1 MPRLGKDIN
10 DSMDIVRTPQGL
22 YKTNCYIVKDKGQ
35 ALIIDP
41 GFHGKQIMKEM
52 GDAEPVGIMITHG
65 HADHIC
71 AVDTIVNVYDIPI
84 YMHPKDDEL
93 LRVKR
98 RMPSAYKERF
108 VTPYLPLREGYLSV
122 GSFELMIWETPG
134 HSAGSVCIAYK
145 KALFTGD
152 TLFNGTIG
160 RVKTFNG
167 NTEDMQR
174 TLKKLV
180 ELDSSYIIYPGHGPS
195 SSLGI
200 ERITNPFL
208 KDV

>member
-1 MPRLGKDIN
+1 
-10 DSMDIVRTPQGL
+10 
-22 YKTNCYIVKDKGQ
+22 
-35 ALIIDP
+35 
-41 GFHGKQIMKEM
+41 
-52 GDAEPVGIMITHG
+52 
-65 HADHIC
+65 
-71 AVDTIVNVYDIPI
+71 
-84 YMHPKDDEL
+84 MHPKDDEL

-108 VTPYLPLREGYLSV
+108 MAPYLPLREGYLSV

-167 NTEDMQR
+167 NAEDMQR

-180 ELDSSYIIYPGHGPS
+180 ELDSSYIIYPGHGSS

-200 ERITNPFL
+200 ERIINPFL

>member
-1 MPRLGKDIN
+1 
-10 DSMDIVRTPQGL
+10 MDIVRTPQGL
-22 YKTNCYIVKDKGQ
+22 YKTNCYIIKDKGQ

-41 GFHGKQIMKEM
+41 GFHGAHIMKELA
-52 GDAEPVGIMITHG
+52 DAEPVGIILTHG

-71 AVDTIVNVYDIPI
+71 AVDTIVKAYNIPV

-98 RMPSAYKERF
+98 RMPSSYKERF
-108 VTPYLPLREGYLSV
+108 VTPYLPLHEGHLIV
-122 GSFELMIWETPG
+122 GTFDLMIWETPG

-167 NTEDMQR
+167 NAEDMQR

-180 ELDSSYIIYPGHGPS
+180 ELDSTYTIYPGHGPS
-195 SSLGI
+195 SSLAI
-200 ERITNPFL
+200 ECQTNPFL
-208 KDV
+208 VNI

>member
-1 MPRLGKDIN
+1 
-10 DSMDIVRTPQGL
+10 MDIVRTPQGL

-52 GDAEPVGIMITHG
+52 GDAEPVGIIITHG

-180 ELDSSYIIYPGHGPS
+180 ELDSSYIIYPGHGSS

>member
-1 MPRLGKDIN
+1 
-10 DSMDIVRTPQGL
+10 MDIVRTPQGL

-52 GDAEPVGIMITHG
+52 GDAEPVGIIITHG

-98 RMPSAYKERF
+98 RMPSSYKERF

-180 ELDSSYIIYPGHGPS
+180 ELDSSYIIYPGHGSS

-200 ERITNPFL
+200 ERITNPFF

>member
-1 MPRLGKDIN
+1 
-10 DSMDIVRTPQGL
+10 MDIVRTPQGL
-22 YKTNCYIVKDKGQ
+22 YKTNCYIIKDKGQ

-41 GFHGKQIMKEM
+41 GFHGAHIMKEV
-52 GDAEPVGIMITHG
+52 GDTELVGIIITHG

-71 AVDTIVNVYDIPI
+71 AVDAIVSVYDIPV

>member
-1 MPRLGKDIN
+1 
-10 DSMDIVRTPQGL
+10 MDIVRTPQGL

-52 GDAEPVGIMITHG
+52 GDAEPVGIIITHG

>member
-1 MPRLGKDIN
+1 
-10 DSMDIVRTPQGL
+10 MDIVRTPQGL

-52 GDAEPVGIMITHG
+52 GDAEPVGIIITHG

-200 ERITNPFL
+200 ERITNLFL

>member
-1 MPRLGKDIN
+1 
-10 DSMDIVRTPQGL
+10 MDIVRTPQGL

-52 GDAEPVGIMITHG
+52 GDAEPVGIIITHG

-71 AVDTIVNVYDIPI
+71 AVDAIVNVYDIPV

>member
-1 MPRLGKDIN
+1 
-10 DSMDIVRTPQGL
+10 MDIVRTPQGL
-22 YKTNCYIVKDKGQ
+22 YKTNCYIIKDKGQ

-41 GFHGKQIMKEM
+41 GFHGKQIMKEV
-52 GDAEPVGIMITHG
+52 GDAEPVGIIITHG

-71 AVDTIVNVYDIPI
+71 AVDAIVKVYDIPV

-98 RMPSAYKERF
+98 RMPSSYKERF
-108 VTPYLPLREGYLSV
+108 VEPYLPLREGNLSV

>member
-1 MPRLGKDIN
+1 
-10 DSMDIVRTPQGL
+10 MDIVRTPQGL
-22 YKTNCYIVKDKGQ
+22 YKTNCYIIKDKGQ

-41 GFHGKQIMKEM
+41 GFHGAHIMKEV
-52 GDAEPVGIMITHG
+52 GDTELVGIIITHG

-71 AVDTIVNVYDIPI
+71 AVDAIVKVYDIPV

-98 RMPSAYKERF
+98 RMPSSYKERF
-108 VTPYLPLREGYLSV
+108 VAPYLPLREGNLSV

-167 NTEDMQR
+167 NAEDMQR

-180 ELDSSYIIYPGHGPS
+180 ELDSSYIIYPGHGSS

>member
-1 MPRLGKDIN
+1 
-10 DSMDIVRTPQGL
+10 MDIVRTPQGL

-41 GFHGKQIMKEM
+41 GFHGTHIMKEV
-52 GDAEPVGIMITHG
+52 GDVELVGIIITHG

-71 AVDTIVNVYDIPI
+71 AVDTIANVYDIPV

-108 VTPYLPLREGYLSV
+108 VAPYLPLCEGNLSV

-152 TLFNGTIG
+152 TLLNGTIG

-167 NTEDMQR
+167 NAEDMQR
-174 TLKKLV
+174 TLKKIV
-180 ELDSSYIIYPGHGPS
+180 ELDSSYTIYPGHGPS
-195 SSLGI
+195 SSLEI